1 MNAPVLSVVLV
12 APDGYGEVAATLR
25 HLRAQTIA
33 GQLELVIVA
42 PAAHHFQVHDEDAA
56 AFGKVTLVEV
66 AEVKTLAAAR
76 AAGIARASAPFVAFS
91 EDHSF
96 PVPTWAAALV
106 AAHERGY
113 AGVAPEMKNANPAT
127 AVSWAAMFLHFGGA
141 VEPGNGFETDWPA
154 ASHNMSYRR
163 DALLQLGGQLSELL
177 LAELFLHQ
185 ALRARGHKFWVEPA
199 AATRHVNASRV
210 GPALHHAWVGGRLYG
225 GLRYGFEA
233 WSLPRRIVYAGGSF
247 LIPLLRLR
255 RVLPEMRRTRT
266 GVEQLRRVLP
276 AMMANLIVYAAGEAA
291 GYLFGVGAMREAY
304 SALESRRHRFV
315 KPGERA
321 LWT

>member
-12 APDGYGEVAATLR
+12 APDGYREVATTLR

-33 GQLELVIVA
+33 GELELVIIA
-42 PAAHHFQVHDEDAA
+42 PEADHFQVRNEDAA

-66 AEVKTLAAAR
+66 AEVRTLAAAR

-96 PVPTWAAALV
+96 PEPTWAAALV
-106 AAHERGY
+106 AAHEQGY

-127 AVSWAAMFLHFGGA
+127 AVSWATMFLHFGGV
-141 VEPGNGFETDWPA
+141 VEPRNGFETDWPA

-163 DALLQLGGQLSELL
+163 DELLQLGDQLSELL
-177 LAELFLHQ
+177 LAELFLHR

-199 AATRHVNASRV
+199 AATRHVNSSRIA
-210 GPALHHAWVGGRLYG
+210 PALRHAWLGGRLYG
-225 GLRYGFEA
+225 GLRYGFDA
-233 WSLPRRIVYAGGSF
+233 WSLGRRIVYAGGSF

-255 RVLPEMRRTRT
+255 RVFVQMRRTRK
-266 GVEQLRRVLP
+266 GLALLPRVLP
-276 AMMANLIVYAAGEAA
+276 AMVVILITHAAGEAA
-291 GYLFGVGAMREAY
+291 GYLFGVGGTRVTY
-304 SALESRRHRFV
+304 SALESKRHRFV
-315 KPGERA
+315 QPEERA
-321 LWT
+321 LWS